1 MRQTLST
8 RGNVPV
14 WNRDSY
20 GRVGIA
26 RHESAK
32 LGNSLRQRAA
42 CESSIAACAQ
52 CRNSPRVFSSWKLP
66 HAQLLCSRWFVK
78 KPGGEV
84 VRCSF
89 QIHSPGPGCPFL
101 HPQYCV
107 SPPTQIPRP
116 RGTQTP
122 KHNCPPSS
130 NQLANQPSDLHPS
143 PEPLPPNFFQV
154 VAQNIV
160 DMARDGDGLG
170 VVDFDGTAKPLH
182 KLVTVT
188 EATRVSMKNSI
199 TELDEAGSTNIKA
212 GLVEAASLLTAST
225 SNNPKVVILLSDGLD
240 TTNTIDSFDGLL
252 DKCVHSL
259 EFPFP
264 LPVSPAL
271 LLLQVE

>member
-1 MRQTLST
+1 M
-8 RGNVPV
+8 
-14 WNRDSY
+14 
-20 GRVGIA
+20 
-26 RHESAK
+26 
-32 LGNSLRQRAA
+32 
-42 CESSIAACAQ
+42 
-52 CRNSPRVFSSWKLP
+52 
-66 HAQLLCSRWFVK
+66 
-78 KPGGEV
+78 
-84 VRCSF
+84 
-89 QIHSPGPGCPFL
+89 
-101 HPQYCV
+101 
-107 SPPTQIPRP
+107 
-116 RGTQTP
+116 
-122 KHNCPPSS
+122 
-130 NQLANQPSDLHPS
+130 
-143 PEPLPPNFFQV
+143 
-154 VAQNIV
+154 
-160 DMARDGDGLG
+160 
-170 VVDFDGTAKPLH
+170 VDFDGTAKPLH